1 MEKTTVKK
9 IATRDAY
16 GQALVELGR
25 ENQNIVVLD
34 ADLAKST
41 KTADFAKEFP
51 ERFFDV
57 GIAEANMIG
66 MAAGLATCGKI
77 PFASTFALFGSLRV
91 ADMIRNSVC
100 YPNLNVK
107 IAVTHQG
114 LTLGEDGASHQA
126 VEDIALMRAIPNMT
140 VIVPADATETKKAI
154 HAAANTYGPMYIR
167 MGRPSVPVLF
177 REDYEFEIGKGVQ
190 IREGNDVA
198 IIATGVMVH
207 IAVEAAELLAQEGIQ
222 ARVINMATIKPINE
236 DIIVKAAQETKGI
249 VTAEEC
255 NIYGGLGAAVAEVLC
270 EKHPAKLRRVGVED
284 TFGESGTPDELLEK
298 YGLTAENIA
307 AKAKELL

>member
-1 MEKTTVKK
+1 MDKTIQKK
-9 IATRDAY
+9 ATRDAY
-16 GQALVELGR
+16 GEALVEVGKK
-25 ENQNIVVLD
+25 NPNVVVLD
-34 ADLAKST
+34 ADLSKST
-41 KTADFAKEFP
+41 KTNDFKKVFP
-51 ERFFDV
+51 ERFFNA

-66 MAAGLATCGKI
+66 MAAGLAACGKI

-91 ADMIRNSVC
+91 ADTIRNSVC

-126 VEDIALMRAIPNMT
+126 VEDVALMRAMPNMT
-140 VIVPADATETKKAI
+140 VIIPADATETKKAI
-154 HAAANTYGPMYIR
+154 HAAAETYGPMYIR
-167 MGRPSVPVLF
+167 MGRPGVPVLF
-177 REDYEFEIGKGVQ
+177 DDSYEFQIGKGVQ

-207 IAVEAAELLAQEGIQ
+207 IALKAADLLAQEGIQ
-222 ARVINMATIKPINE
+222 ARVINMATIKPIDE
-236 DIIVKAAQETKGI
+236 EIIVKAARETKGI

-255 NIYGGLGAAVAEVLC
+255 NILGGLGAAVAEVLC
-270 EKHPAKLRRVGVED
+270 EKHPAPLRRVGVED
-284 TFGESGTPDELLEK
+284 TFGESGKPDELLQK

>member
-1 MEKTTVKK
+1 MEKTIQK

-16 GQALVELGR
+16 GEVLVELGH
-25 ENQNIVVLD
+25 ENPDIVVLD

-41 KTADFAKEFP
+41 KTEKFGKTFP
-51 ERFFDV
+51 DRFFDV

-126 VEDIALMRAIPNMT
+126 VEDLALMRAIPNMT

-154 HAAANTYGPMYIR
+154 RAAANTYGPMYIR
-167 MGRPSVPVLF
+167 MGRPNVPVLF
-177 REDYEFEIGKGVQ
+177 DDSYEFKIGKGVQ
-190 IREGNDVA
+190 LREGNDIA
-198 IIATGVMVH
+198 IIAMGVMTH
-207 IAVEAAELLAQEGIQ
+207 MAVEAAETLAKEGIQ
-222 ARVINMATIKPINE
+222 ARVINISTLKPLDE
-236 DIIVKAAQETKGI
+236 EIIIKAARETRGI
-249 VTAEEC
+249 VTAEEA
-255 NIYGGLGAAVAEVLC
+255 NIYGGLGAAVAEVIS
-270 EKHPAKLRRVGVED
+270 ENHPTMLRRVGVKD
-284 TFGESGTPDELLEK
+284 TFGESGTPDELLQK
-298 YGLTAENIA
+298 YGLTAENIV

>member
-1 MEKTTVKK
+1 MEKTIQK

-16 GQALVELGR
+16 GEVLVELGH
-25 ENQNIVVLD
+25 ENPDIVVLD

-41 KTADFAKEFP
+41 KTEKFGKTFP
-51 ERFFDV
+51 DRFFDV

-126 VEDIALMRAIPNMT
+126 VEDLALMRAIPNMT

-154 HAAANTYGPMYIR
+154 RAAANTYGPMYIR
-167 MGRPSVPVLF
+167 MGRPNVPVLF
-177 REDYEFEIGKGVQ
+177 DDSYEFKIGKGVQ
-190 IREGNDVA
+190 LREGNDIA
-198 IIATGVMVH
+198 IIAMGVMTH
-207 IAVEAAELLAQEGIQ
+207 MAVEAAETLAKEGIQ
-222 ARVINMATIKPINE
+222 ARVINISTLKPLDE
-236 DIIVKAAQETKGI
+236 EIIIKAARETKGI
-249 VTAEEC
+249 VTAEEA
-255 NIYGGLGAAVAEVLC
+255 NIYGGLGAAVAEVIS
-270 EKHPAKLRRVGVED
+270 ENHPTMLRRVGVKD
-284 TFGESGTPDELLEK
+284 TFGESGTPDELLQK
-298 YGLTAENIA
+298 YGLTAENIV

>member
-1 MEKTTVKK
+1 MEKTVQKK
-9 IATRDAY
+9 ATRDAY
-16 GQALVELGR
+16 GEALVEVGR
-25 ENQNIVVLD
+25 INPNVVVID
-34 ADLAKST
+34 ADLSKST
-41 KTADFAKEFP
+41 KTHDFKVEFP
-51 ERFFDV
+51 DRFINA

-126 VEDIALMRAIPNMT
+126 VEDVALMRAIPNMT
-140 VIVPADATETKKAI
+140 VIIPSDATETKKAI
-154 HAAANTYGPMYIR
+154 HAAADTYGPMYIR
-167 MGRPSVPVLF
+167 MGRPGVPVLF
-177 REDYEFEIGKGVQ
+177 DENYEFEIGKGIQ
-190 IREGNDVA
+190 IREGND
-198 IIATGVMVH
+198 ITLIACGVMVH
-207 IAVEAAELLAQEGIQ
+207 IALNAAELLAKEGIS
-222 ARVINMATIKPINE
+222 ARVINMPTIKPIDE
-236 DIIVKAAQETKGI
+236 EIIIKAARETKGI

-255 NIYGGLGAAVAEVLC
+255 SILGGLGAAVAEVLA
-270 EKHPAKLRRVGVED
+270 EKQPARMRRVGVED
-284 TFGESGTPDELLEK
+284 TFGESGKPDELLVK

-307 AKAKELL
+307 AKAKEIL